1 MQTSISEPLVRPAAT
16 RTGLYLYAVIEC
28 GEERGFITVGI
39 GGAAVRTL
47 SDGRIA
53 AVVSESPNGKIRPER
68 RRLAAHHQVL
78 QELRQQFTVLPISF
92 GVIADDAESVRGIL
106 AHNRDAFLEQIQ
118 RVAGKVEMGLRVSW
132 DVPNIF
138 EYFLD
143 THPELR
149 ALRDQTFHDG
159 RQPRQDEL
167 IDLGRAFDRLLG
179 EDRAAHTHAV
189 TQMLHSRCWEIKE
202 NELRGEQE
210 VMNLACLIG
219 QHAQEQ
225 FEEGVIEAARRFDNH
240 FSFDFSGPWPPHN
253 FVEVNLDL

>member
-1 MQTSISEPLVRPAAT
+1 MPANISEPSVRPEAT
-16 RTGLYLYAVIEC
+16 RTGLYLYGMIDC
-28 GEERGFITVGI
+28 GEEPAFHTAGI
-39 GGAAVRTL
+39 DGAAVRTL
-47 SDGRIA
+47 SDGQIA

-78 QELRQQFTVLPISF
+78 QELRQQFTVLPMSF

-106 AHNRDAFLEQIQ
+106 ARNRDAFLEQFQ

-143 THPELR
+143 THPQLC
-149 ALRDQTFHDG
+149 ALRDQIFLGG

-179 EDRAAHTHAV
+179 EDRAAHTHTV
-189 TQMLHSRCWEIKE
+189 TQMLDSRCWEIKE
-202 NELRGEQE
+202 NKLRGEQE

-253 FVEVNLDL
+253 FVQVNLDL